1 MKRFT
6 TSSFRSILILCLFF
20 SMPLW
25 SAQTILLKNGTSL
38 KGEVTGQ
45 NEKAI
50 TVRSADGGVQ
60 TISKRSIL
68 KVIYRDVNED
78 EAKRIRQEEE
88 TKIREAK
95 SAEEKKRIEEEAVVI
110 KPPVNPSGTRSRWS
124 LVWRSAVLP
133 GWGHYKAER
142 KKTAIVY
149 GALFWTG
156 VVATGLAAKQIES
169 KKAAYDEASLYGQ
182 VSGNLL
188 FGEAYVSDKRSAY
201 KKSIEDYQNM
211 AAGTVL
217 IYLIQLTHS
226 YFTGVEWEKE
236 EIAITPDGVIRTKGL
251 QLDSMREMNPLNANS
266 GNALGWRAE
275 ARYNWFF

>member
-6 TSSFRSILILCLFF
+6 TSSFRSILIFSLFF

-25 SAQTILLKNGTSL
+25 SAQTILLKDGTSL

-50 TVRSADGGVQ
+50 TVRTADGGVR

-68 KVIYRDVNED
+68 KVIYKEVNED

-110 KPPVNPSGTRSRWS
+110 NPPVKTSGTRSRWS

-156 VVATGLAAKQIES
+156 AVATGLAAKQIES

-182 VSGNLL
+182 ASGNLL
-188 FGEAYVSDKRSAY
+188 FGEAYVGDKRAAY
-201 KKSIEDYQNM
+201 KKSIQDYQSV
-211 AAGTVL
+211 AAGTAL
-217 IYLIQLTHS
+217 IYLIQLTHA

-236 EIAITPDGVIRTKGL
+236 EIAVTPDGLIRTKGL
-251 QLDSMREMNPLNANS
+251 QLDSMREVNPLNAGS
-266 GNALGWRAE
+266 GNAFGWRAE